1 METTTT
7 TTTEVFYRAF
17 EVATAACV
25 GMLQGASF
33 GGEPPAAE
41 AAGSAGGEPPAAEAA
56 GSAEGHGVRCSD
68 DRSLSDA
75 DADYHGGVRL
85 LDRLWDACDSLDADK
100 SGSVQASGDL
110 GHY

>member
-1 METTTT
+1 METTT
-7 TTTEVFYRAF
+7 TTTEVFYRTF
-17 EVATAACV
+17 EAATAACV
-25 GMLQGASF
+25 GMLQGAF
-33 GGEPPAAE
+33 GGEPPAAV
-41 AAGSAGGEPPAAEAA
+41 AA

-75 DADYHGGVRL
+75 DADYHEGVRL

-110 GHY
+110 GNY

>member
-7 TTTEVFYRAF
+7 TTTEVFYRTF
-17 EVATAACV
+17 EAAIAACV

-33 GGEPPAAE
+33 
-41 AAGSAGGEPPAAEAA
+41 GGEPPAAEAA

-75 DADYHGGVRL
+75 DADYHEGVRL

>member
-1 METTTT
+1 MLIVDGIDELRQKR
-7 TTTEVFYRAF
+7 VRKALPRALL
-17 EVATAACV
+17 E
-25 GMLQGASF
+25 MSSAS
-33 GGEPPAAE
+33 GGEPPAAV
-41 AAGSAGGEPPAAEAA
+41 AA

-75 DADYHGGVRL
+75 DADYHEGVRL

-110 GHY
+110 GNY